1 MLQKSMGRCGP
12 MLWRM
17 LILSSALA
25 VVALSQSDEIRP
37 FKLSYVSLHQGSQ
50 FSKAFAL
57 NKEYM
62 QSLDPERLLHTF
74 RLNAGLNSTAKP
86 FSGSWEDP
94 TCEVR
99 GQFMG
104 HYLSSGAMLV
114 NHTGDGLMLAW
125 QTTIY
130 LSNVQDQ
137 I

>member
-1 MLQKSMGRCGP
+1 MRSLGAALQNPIGKCGL

-17 LILSSALA
+17 LILFAALI
-25 VVALSQSDEIRP
+25 VVSQSQSDEIKP
-37 FKLSYVSLHQGSQ
+37 FKLSYVTLHQGSQ
-50 FSKAFAL
+50 FSKAFSL

-74 RLNAGLNSTAKP
+74 RLNAELNSTAEP

-104 HYLSSGAMLV
+104 HYLSGGAMLV
-114 NHTGDGLMLAW
+114 NHTGDGLMFAYSS
-125 QTTIY
+125 Q
-130 LSNVQDQ
+130 SA
-137 I
+137 

>member
-1 MLQKSMGRCGP
+1 MKSLQAALQIFVGKCGSMLLRV
-12 MLWRM
+12 LV
-17 LILSSALA
+17 LIAA
-25 VVALSQSDEIRP
+25 VAVFALSQSDEIKP
-37 FKLSYVSLHQGSQ
+37 FQLSHVTLHQGSQ
-50 FSKAFAL
+50 FGEAFSL

-104 HYLSSGAMLV
+104 HYLSGGAMLA
-114 NHTGDGLMLAW
+114 NYTGDSLMIA
-125 QTTIY
+125 
-130 LSNVQDQ
+130 
-137 I
+137 